1 MLLLLLAAVNIPRYA
16 SRNEG
21 EDNAKLE
28 SESISDHADQ
38 GKKVCYKSCFP
49 VQYKKEKKCP
59 N

>member
-28 SESISDHADQ
+28 SEIISDHADQ

-49 VQYKKEKKCP
+49 V
-59 N
+59 